1 MKYHSFNNV
10 VNGKCYINRLLLFKI
25 TIFYKNIM
33 KQTAENKKISETLN
47 YNYNITIIIKQIN
60 GTSSSILK
68 NIVNN
73 NLNSLHWSFKNN
85 E

>member
-47 YNYNITIIIKQIN
+47 YNYNITIIIKKID
-60 GTSSSILK
+60 GTSSSTLK
-68 NIVNN
+68 NITNN
-73 NLNSLHWSFKNN
+73 NLDRSYWSFKNN